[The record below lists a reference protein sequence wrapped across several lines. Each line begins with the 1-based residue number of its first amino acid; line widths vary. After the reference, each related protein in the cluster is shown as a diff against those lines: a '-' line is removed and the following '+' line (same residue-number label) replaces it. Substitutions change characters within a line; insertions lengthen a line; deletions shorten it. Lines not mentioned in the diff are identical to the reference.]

1 MKLPESEWNYPNTG
15 VGTDNT
21 LQLPWEISLLVR
33 DLYMRKWL
41 FFLETPKVTDELE
54 TFIF

>member
-21 LQLPWEISLLVR
+21 LQLPREISLLVR

-41 FFLETPKVTDELE
+41 FFLEK
-54 TFIF
+54 